1 MLNKTN
7 RQGFHTPVLHS
18 KKGYTM
24 TKDERAYKI
33 ADRIFWIFIEN
44 SHPKTI
50 SDFIEADPNNPN
62 GTRNT
67 ERGRELF
74 DELENFA
81 RCNL

>member
-1 MLNKTN
+1 MNKEQEQLIDTLIA
-7 RQGFHTPVLHS
+7 RDS
-18 KKGYTM
+18 
-24 TKDERAYKI
+24 ERAYKI

>member
-1 MLNKTN
+1 
-7 RQGFHTPVLHS
+7 
-18 KKGYTM
+18 M

-33 ADRIFWIFIEN
+33 TDRIFWIFIEN

-50 SDFIEADPNNPN
+50 SDFIEADPNYTNGN

-74 DELENFA
+74 DELEEFV
-81 RCNL
+81 RCNI

>member
-1 MLNKTN
+1 
-7 RQGFHTPVLHS
+7 
-18 KKGYTM
+18 M

-50 SDFIEADPNNPN
+50 SDFIEADPNYTNGN

-74 DELENFA
+74 EELESFVKGTLWA
-81 RCNL
+81 IYKMIK

>member
-1 MLNKTN
+1 
-7 RQGFHTPVLHS
+7 
-18 KKGYTM
+18 M

-50 SDFIEADPNNPN
+50 SDFIEADPDNTN

-67 ERGRELF
+67 DRGRELF
-74 DELENFA
+74 EELESFVKGTLWA
-81 RCNL
+81 IYITIE

>member
-1 MLNKTN
+1 MYRLTKKQQS
-7 RQGFHTPVLHS
+7 QGQRLF
-18 KKGYTM
+18 
-24 TKDERAYKI
+24 DERAYKI

-50 SDFIEADPNNPN
+50 SDFIEADPNYTNGN

-74 DELENFA
+74 DELEEFVRNTI
-81 RCNL
+81 

>member
-1 MLNKTN
+1 MLIDKKQQEEI
-7 RQGFHTPVLHS
+7 RQKLF
-18 KKGYTM
+18 
-24 TKDERAYKI
+24 DDRAYRI

-50 SDFIEADPNNPN
+50 SDFIEADPNYTNGN

-74 DELENFA
+74 DELEEFVRNTI
-81 RCNL
+81 

>member
-1 MLNKTN
+1 MLIDKKQQEEI
-7 RQGFHTPVLHS
+7 RQKLF
-18 KKGYTM
+18 
-24 TKDERAYKI
+24 DDRAYRI

-74 DELENFA
+74 EEIEEFA

>member
-1 MLNKTN
+1 
-7 RQGFHTPVLHS
+7 
-18 KKGYTM
+18 M

-33 ADRIFWIFIEN
+33 TDRIFWIFIEN

-50 SDFIEADPNNPN
+50 SDFIEAPPDNNN

-74 DELENFA
+74 EELESFVKGTLWA
-81 RCNL
+81 IYKTIK